1 MRKSKGYRAK
11 TRALLKRKPRE
22 GGKTGLSKILR
33 EYTSGEKVVIK
44 LDPSVHKGMP
54 HRRYHGRIGV
64 IAEKK
69 GRAYIVNVTQGDA
82 TKQIIVR
89 PEHLKPH
96 VGR

>member
-22 GGKTGLSKILR
+22 KGKTGLSKILR

-44 LDPSVHKGMP
+44 INPSVHKGMP

-64 IAEKK
+64 VVEKK
-69 GRAYIVNVTQGDA
+69 
-82 TKQIIVR
+82 
-89 PEHLKPH
+89 
-96 VGR
+96 